1 MCIFNYI
8 YWIYIYQNVFLYL
21 FKDLEEHNL
30 SIEQK
35 KINNIKIEIIHFT
48 FNGLKIKKNIKIDF
62 FWLMLNVVSILFL
75 KFIFI
80 FREIFK
86 INCYLI
92 LIFF

>member
-62 FWLMLNVVSILFL
+62 LVDVVECGVYFV
-75 KFIFI
+75 
-80 FREIFK
+80 FK
-86 INCYLI
+86 IHIYI
-92 LIFF
+92 